1 MQEIEN
7 ANLLDFA
14 VHVNLFDELDS
25 VELIE
30 AVRHLKLM
38 SFNAGEALFKERDN
52 GDYACFVVEGEVNVI
67 KQQEGK
73 EVTLATIRK
82 GHSIGE
88 MCLFGPVARSATG
101 LANTNGKLLIL
112 TRDEF
117 ENLIDW
123 HPRIGVK
130 LLKRIARSLSLNLR
144 KTSAELAEY
153 LES

>member
-1 MQEIEN
+1 MQEIHN

-30 AVRHLKLM
+30 AVRHLKMM
-38 SFNAGEALFKERDN
+38 SFTAGEALFREKDT
-52 GDYACFVVEGEVNVI
+52 GDYACFVVDGEINVV
-67 KQQEGK
+67 KESEGK
-73 EVTLATIRK
+73 QVTLATVRK

-88 MCLFGPVARSATG
+88 MCLFGPVARSATAM
-101 LANTNGKLLIL
+101 ANSNGKLLIL
-112 TRDEF
+112 TRSEF
-117 ENLIDW
+117 EDLIDW
-123 HPRIGVK
+123 HPRVGVK

-144 KTSAELAEY
+144 KTSAELADL